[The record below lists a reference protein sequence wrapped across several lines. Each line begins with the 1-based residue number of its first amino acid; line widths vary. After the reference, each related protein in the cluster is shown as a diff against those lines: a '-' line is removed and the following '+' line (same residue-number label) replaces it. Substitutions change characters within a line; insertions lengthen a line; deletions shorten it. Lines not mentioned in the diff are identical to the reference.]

1 MESDYDGDGNSNSS
15 CRTARKT
22 TAKHSQNTSAPS
34 FIHASTHSP
43 LRTPSFR
50 HIHPRTHS
58 TVRNLLLGI
67 TNPVRPLRSPP
78 SPSPSPSAFIPTQK
92 ISSPDPSPSS
102 FGKKDP
108 PSGVTANVPPHLASH
123 RIASPSPSPSH
134 RTGMFL
140 FLWIDPATGTA
151 RYECMPPIGGC
162 VTWYHKFFIYR
173 VGLQVAA

>member
-123 RIASPSPSPSH
+123 RIAVAVAVASH
-134 RTGMFL
+134 GDVPVPVDRPCHWYCQIRMH
-140 FLWIDPATGTA
+140 ATD
-151 RYECMPPIGGC
+151 R
-162 VTWYHKFFIYR
+162 
-173 VGLQVAA
+173 GLCNLVSQVFYL